1 MTARHPWTMLLDTFG
16 DAEMA
21 SVFSERSTVRAWL
34 AVERALAVAQ
44 AELGLIPAD
53 AAAAIGTR
61 LDTLTIEEGA
71 LDEGFRHVGYPIVR
85 LLEVVA
91 QGAPPEVGAWLHW
104 GATTQDIMDTGQ
116 VLQLREALE
125 RLEVLVADLGGRLAE
140 LARAHRMTVMAG
152 RTHGQQAVPTTFG
165 AKVAVWLAE
174 LTRQYER
181 LREARP
187 RVCAVE
193 LFGAGGTSAAMGSR
207 AREVRH
213 AVARSLGLAPVDVP
227 WHVARDG
234 IAEASS
240 LAASISATC
249 VRIAREVADLA
260 RTEIGEVREPLTHGR
275 GASSTMPQKA
285 NPILSEVVIGM
296 GTIAASQMPA
306 ILAGMQGRHERAAG
320 EWQVEWD
327 VVPTLFC
334 LAAGAL
340 TAITTVV
347 GGIVVDEAAMRRNL
361 AADGGLI
368 MAEALMM
375 ALAPTVGRA
384 DAHHLVY
391 DLSARARVEGRTLPE
406 VVAAGL
412 PEDLAAKLPPVDV
425 LLDPARYVG
434 EAPDTVDAAVAGWV
448 RTASHG
454 RDGSVV
460 RSGAGEQE
468 A

>member
-1 MTARHPWTMLLDTFG
+1 MTSRHPWTMLLDTFG
-16 DAEMA
+16 DPEMA
-21 SVFSERSTVRAWL
+21 SIFSERSTVGAWL

-53 AAAAIGTR
+53 AAAAIGER
-61 LDTLTIEEGA
+61 LDALVIEEGE

-85 LLEVVA
+85 LLEVVEH
-91 QGAPPEVGAWLHW
+91 GAAPEVGAWLHW

-116 VLQLREALE
+116 ALQLRDALQRLEALV
-125 RLEVLVADLGGRLAE
+125 RDLGDRLTD
-140 LARAHRMTVMAG
+140 LARAHRGTVMAG

-193 LFGAGGTSAAMGSR
+193 LFGAGGTSAAMGPH
-207 AREVRH
+207 AGQVRR
-213 AVARSLGLAPVDVP
+213 AVARGLGLTAVDVP

-234 IAEASS
+234 IAEASF
-240 LAASISATC
+240 LAATISATC

-296 GTIAASQMPA
+296 GTIAASQLPA
-306 ILAGMQGRHERAAG
+306 ILAAMQGRHERAAG

-334 LAAGAL
+334 LAGGSL

-347 GGIVVDEAAMRRNL
+347 AGLVVDEERMLRNL
-361 AADGGLI
+361 AQDGGLI

-375 ALAPTVGRA
+375 AIAPTVGRA
-384 DAHHLVY
+384 EAHHLVY
-391 DLSARARVEGRTLPE
+391 DLAARARVEGRDLHD

-412 PEDLAAKLPPVDV
+412 PGHLAASLPSVDV
-425 LLDPARYVG
+425 LMDPARYVG
-434 EAPDTVDAAVAGWV
+434 EAPDTVDAAAAAWARVGG
-448 RTASHG
+448 HG
-454 RDGSVV
+454 APGSVV
-460 RSGAGEQE
+460 RSRPGEQE